1 MGWAAVMVSERMSE
15 GSAAAQ
21 RDMWQVPLMIAGG
34 CLLAF
39 VVVSVSVLSWTA
51 QAETFAPGQLSKCL
65 AAIAVATVF
74 GIVAIF
80 ISLTRSAQRIQAA
93 GIALR
98 RQDQHARD
106 QAAEIDRRNDVFEML
121 IHNVP
126 VGICLLSPDLT
137 IKAFNTQYAYLT
149 GLPPDLCKL
158 GSTVAGFAL
167 PYARLVLPSAD
178 SASQQAFQHELIA
191 QMSMSSMIRSKRPAP
206 NGRMLQASHIPL
218 PDGNFIDAVV
228 DITDEEQR
236 HDELEAARVRLEE
249 QAAALDHQ
257 NALFSIL
264 IENVPAGVALLTPDL
279 KVRAFNR
286 LFPIMLGVDPAS
298 YKVGQPIAEFAR
310 YFGRLLHPHCTDG
323 ELDKFVED
331 FVERQRSPMPL
342 EFQCVT
348 GEGRILDGRHIPL
361 PDGGFVTAF
370 IDNTER
376 ERQQQKLR
384 QAQIEAE
391 EARGTAEAGNRAKSD
406 FLANMSHEIRTPMN
420 GIIGMNGLLLDTE
433 LTADQR
439 QFAETVRDS
448 AESLLSILNDILDIS
463 KLEAGRIE
471 LENIDFDLG
480 DTVESTIELMA
491 AHAWEKQL
499 SVTTTV
505 DPAVRRAYNGDP
517 TRFRQILLNL
527 LGNAIKFTEFGSI
540 DISVKPVAA
549 DANGSTVRVD
559 VIDSG
564 IGIADDVKQH
574 LFSKFTQADASITR
588 RFGGTGLGLSISRQ
602 LVELMGGEIGVES
615 ELGKGSRFWF
625 TARFSEP
632 LGSSPMF
639 MSDGVEL
646 FGLRALVV
654 DDVETNRELM
664 QRKLTALGMQVTTVG
679 DAFDGLAELERVWH
693 RGEGYRLLVLDQMM
707 PGMAGE
713 TLTRRIRADHRF
725 SDVKILLAS
734 SMNVATSLRDERPSL
749 FDEVLLKPFRHQDL
763 LGTLNRMFGLPPA
776 LHSAATPHG
785 RIEADGLTDIIAE
798 TQPKRILVAEDN
810 PVNRQIAVTL
820 LAREG
825 YLVDI
830 AADGRDAVAAVA
842 AADYDLVLMDVQMPI
857 MDGVEATRRIRE
869 MGPTKSA
876 VPVIALTANAMT
888 GARERYIGLGMD
900 DYLSKPFKREGL
912 LDAVRL
918 WLRQAESREPEAA
931 AVVLDPV
938 QPVVEPSP
946 ICFDE
951 VPLLGLARAVPREA
965 LQRLF
970 ESYIESTTDILNTF
984 RQGVGLHD
992 VALVQQAAH
1001 DLASTSGNFGAV
1013 QVHDLARRLELACR
1027 TGADQEIWELT
1038 EEIEP
1043 ATERGLNAIKDWFDS
1058 FGATSLILS

>member
-1 MGWAAVMVSERMSE
+1 MVIERNSQGSTAAE
-15 GSAAAQ
+15 
-21 RDMWQVPLMIAGG
+21 RDMWQLPLMMVGG

-39 VVVSVSVLSWTA
+39 VVVSVSVLSRVVE
-51 QAETFAPGQLSKCL
+51 AETIDPGQLSQCL

-74 GIVAIF
+74 GIVTIF
-80 ISLTRSAQRIQAA
+80 LSLTRSAQRVKAA
-93 GIALR
+93 AVALR

-137 IKAFNTQYAYLT
+137 IKAFNSQYAYLT

-167 PYARLVLPSAD
+167 QYARLVLPSAD
-178 SASQQAFQHELIA
+178 NAHHQAFQHELIA
-191 QMSMSSMIRSKRPAP
+191 QMSMRSMMRTKRPAP
-206 NGRMLQASHIPL
+206 NGRVLQASHIPL
-218 PDGNFIDAVV
+218 PDGNFIDAVI

-279 KVRAFNR
+279 KIRAFNK
-286 LFPIMLGVDPAS
+286 LFPAMLGVDPAL
-298 YKVGQPIAEFAR
+298 YQIGKPIGEFAR
-310 YFGRLLHPHCTDG
+310 HFGRNLHPEFTDA
-323 ELDKFVED
+323 ELDAFVED
-331 FVERQRSPMPL
+331 FVQLRGSPIPH
-342 EFQCVT
+342 EFQRIT
-348 GEGRILDGRHIPL
+348 AEGRILDGRHIPL

-376 ERQQQKLR
+376 ERQQQRLR

-391 EARGTAEAGNRAKSD
+391 EARITAEAGNRAKSD

-448 AESLLSILNDILDIS
+448 AESLLAILNDILDIS
-463 KLEAGRIE
+463 KLEAGRVE

-480 DTVESTIELMA
+480 DIVDSTIELMA
-491 AHAWEKQL
+491 AHAWDKQL
-499 SVTTTV
+499 SVSVTV

-527 LGNAIKFTEFGSI
+527 LGNAIKFTEFGSVEI
-540 DISVKPVAA
+540 TVKPLAT
-549 DANGSTVRVD
+549 DAGCSSVRVD
-559 VIDSG
+559 VIDTG

-639 MSDGVEL
+639 MSDGVAL

-664 QRKLTALGMQVTTVG
+664 QRKLAALGMQVTSVA

-693 RGEGYRLLVLDQMM
+693 RGESYRLLVLDQMM

-713 TLTRRIRADHRF
+713 TLARRIRADHRF

-734 SMNVATSLRDERPSL
+734 SMNVATSLRDERPLL
-749 FDEVLLKPFRHQDL
+749 FDEVLLKPFRHEVL
-763 LGTLNRMFGLPPA
+763 LGTLNRMFGFPA
-776 LHSAATPHG
+776 ELHAPAVPHG
-785 RIEADGLTDIIAE
+785 RIEAGGLTDIVSD
-798 TQPKRILVAEDN
+798 TKPKRILVAEDN

-825 YLVDI
+825 YLVDT

-869 MGPTKSA
+869 MGPVKSV
-876 VPVIALTANAMT
+876 VPVIALTANAMS

-900 DYLSKPFKREGL
+900 DYLSKPFKREQL
-912 LDAVRL
+912 LDAVGV
-918 WLRQAESREPEAA
+918 WLRQASSLEQ
-931 AVVLDPV
+931 VTIDPPP
-938 QPVVEPSP
+938 PVTETPN
-946 ICFDE
+946 IYFDE
-951 VPLLGLARAVPREA
+951 VPLLALARAVPRDA
-965 LQRLF
+965 LQKLF
-970 ESYIESTTDILNTF
+970 ESYIESTADILKSF

-992 VALVQQAAH
+992 AALVQQAAH

-1013 QVHDLARRLELACR
+1013 QVHQLARRLELACR
-1027 TGADQEIWELT
+1027 AGADQEIWQLT

-1043 ATERGLNAIKDWFDS
+1043 ATERGMSAVKEWFDT
-1058 FGATSLILS
+1058 FNATSLILS

>member
-1 MGWAAVMVSERMSE
+1 MKVIERISEDST
-15 GSAAAQ
+15 AAQ
-21 RDMWQVPLMIAGG
+21 RDIWQLPLMIAGG
-34 CLLAF
+34 CLLAL
-39 VVVSVSVLSWTA
+39 VVVAASVLSWIVEAGTL
-51 QAETFAPGQLSKCL
+51 EPGLLSKYL
-65 AAIAVATVF
+65 AVIAVATVF
-74 GIVAIF
+74 GIVTIF
-80 ISLTRSAQRIQAA
+80 LSLTRSARRVQAA
-93 GIALR
+93 AVALR
-98 RQDQHARD
+98 RQDQYARD

-126 VGICLLSPDLT
+126 VGICLLSSDLT
-137 IKAFNTQYAYLT
+137 IKAFNTQYTYLT

-158 GSTVAGFAL
+158 GSTVAGFAS
-167 PYARLVLPSAD
+167 PYARLVLPAAD
-178 SASQQAFQHELIA
+178 TAQQQAFQHELIA
-191 QMSMSSMIRSKRPAP
+191 QMSMSRMMRTKRLAP
-206 NGRMLQASHIPL
+206 NGRILQASHIPL
-218 PDGNFIDAVV
+218 PDGNFIDAVI

-236 HDELEAARVRLEE
+236 HDELEAARMRLEE

-279 KVRAFNR
+279 KIRAFNR
-286 LFPIMLGVDPAS
+286 LFPTMLGVDPTV
-298 YKVGQPIAEFAR
+298 YHVGEPIAEFAR
-310 YFGRLLHPHCTDG
+310 HLHPEFTDAKL
-323 ELDKFVED
+323 EKFVED
-331 FVERQRSPMPL
+331 FVQIRASPVPQ
-342 EFQCVT
+342 EFQRIT
-348 GEGRILDGRHIPL
+348 AEGRILDGRHIPL

-376 ERQQQKLR
+376 ERQQQSLR

-391 EARGTAEAGNRAKSD
+391 EARITAEAGNRAKSD

-448 AESLLSILNDILDIS
+448 AESLLEILNDILDIS
-463 KLEAGRIE
+463 KLEAGRVE

-480 DTVESTIELMA
+480 DTVDSTIELMA
-491 AHAWEKQL
+491 AHASDKRL
-499 SVTTTV
+499 SVSATV

-517 TRFRQILLNL
+517 TRLRQILLNL

-540 DISVKPVAA
+540 EITVKPVVT
-549 DANGSTVRVD
+549 DPSGSFVRVD

-625 TARFSEP
+625 TARLSDP
-632 LGSSPMF
+632 LGSSPMLI
-639 MSDGVEL
+639 SEGVAL

-664 QRKLTALGMQVTTVG
+664 QRKLAALGMQVTSVA
-679 DAFDGLAELERVWH
+679 DAFDGLAELERVQH
-693 RGEGYRLLVLDQMM
+693 RGESYRLLVLDQMM

-713 TLTRRIRADHRF
+713 TLARRIRADHRF

-734 SMNVATSLRDERPSL
+734 SMNVAPSLRDERPPL

-763 LGTLNRMFGLPPA
+763 LGTLNRMFGLPPV
-776 LHSAATPHG
+776 LHTP
-785 RIEADGLTDIIAE
+785 E
-798 TQPKRILVAEDN
+798 TQQGRTEAGGLADIVSETHPKRILVAEDN

-825 YLVDI
+825 YLVDT

-842 AADYDLVLMDVQMPI
+842 AADYDLVLMDVQMPV
-857 MDGVEATRRIRE
+857 MDGVEATRHIRE
-869 MGPTKSA
+869 MGPVKSA
-876 VPVIALTANAMT
+876 IPVIALTANAMT

-900 DYLSKPFKREGL
+900 DYLSKPFKREQL
-912 LDAVRL
+912 LEAVGA
-918 WLRQAESREPEAA
+918 WLRQVSSPDQEAA
-931 AVVLDPV
+931 EAVATPA
-938 QPVVEPSP
+938 QPVMKTPE

-951 VPLLGLARAVPREA
+951 VPLVGLSRALPRDA

-970 ESYIESTTDILNTF
+970 ESYIESTAEILKTF

-1013 QVHDLARRLELACR
+1013 QVHQLARRLELACR
-1027 TGADQEIWELT
+1027 NAADQEIWALT
-1038 EEIEP
+1038 KEIEP
-1043 ATERGLNAIKDWFDS
+1043 ATERGLSAIKGWFDS
-1058 FGATSLILS
+1058 FSATSLILS